1 LLSLIGALFIV
12 YGSWEGSS
20 HPSNIDL
27 FDRMY
32 IGGAFISSSFV
43 GIAVA
48 LKPNILKGRPSHRN
62 AAHGTSINPKIKRK
76 TLGHHPD
83 CSKFPGHTFKTSSST
98 LCGGC
103 TGLAVGAAL
112 TAAFMTAFIF
122 VPIEF
127 SQQELWIIIII
138 GFLLVTAV
146 NLEIITYHK
155 STAVHVSINALMAPG
170 FFLIV
175 IGSFSLTGNKT
186 LGIMALIISF
196 LWLDTRIQFSKWR
209 HNSICKNCN
218 EQCKF
223 F

>member
-12 YGSWEGSS
+12 YGSWEGSP

-43 GIAVA
+43 GIAIA
-48 LKPNILKGRPSHRN
+48 LKPNILKG
-62 AAHGTSINPKIKRK
+62 GTGHATKTISSSKNSKVKRK
-76 TLGHHPD
+76 TVGHHPD
-83 CSKFPGHTFKTSSST
+83 CNKFPGHTISTSSNI

-103 TGLAVGAAL
+103 IGLAIGAAL
-112 TAAFMTAFIF
+112 AAAAMITFIF

-127 SQQELWIIIII
+127 SKQALWILIII
-138 GFLLVTAV
+138 GFLLVAAV

-155 STAVHVSINALMAPG
+155 STAVHLSINALMAPG
-170 FFLIV
+170 FLLIV
-175 IGSFSLTGNKT
+175 IGSFTLTGNKT